1 MLLRFKFVQDV
12 PKYHAIDIHVPLKSS
27 LQYGSLWSHILSLR
41 RRGRGLCH
49 STMFC
54 GPGNTWQ
61 ADTDS
66 VNNSKKTKT
75 KKQNQYIKD
84 MNRSQTRCEQKRKK
98 VTDFILSAI
107 DFKEWDGAFAI
118 DLVAWRMSQITFCL
132 VRTKDKSFT
141 QWCTA
146 YRPQWGRF
154 SPNASADTS
163 DSWGT
168 WGRTRR
174 GREWAVM
181 SVLVGRGRSTR
192 ASVGAGQ
199 ARYTLCSSYVWW
211 CRHGYGRTPD
221 SQSCG
226 VQLECRQNCPGN
238 PGGAQY
244 QR

>member
-12 PKYHAIDIHVPLKSS
+12 PISCLTFMY
-27 LQYGSLWSHILSLR
+27 LWKVAYNMEAFGVIFCHYVEEEGVCVIVQCFVVQETLGKQTQILWITL
-41 RRGRGLCH
+41 
-49 STMFC
+49 
-54 GPGNTWQ
+54 
-61 ADTDS
+61 
-66 VNNSKKTKT
+66 KKTKT

-84 MNRSQTRCEQKRKK
+84 MNRSQTRCEQKRKNK
-98 VTDFILSAI
+98 ITDFILSAI

-192 ASVGAGQ
+192 ASVGAGP
-199 ARYTLCSSYVWW
+199 ARYTLCSSSVWW
-211 CRHGYGRTPD
+211 CRRGYGRTPD

-238 PGGAQY
+238 PGGAQF